1 MILNIR
7 ILWYWILQTY
17 IRIHKKRKNELN
29 QLQDAEDHNR
39 AFQGGRAASSWWIC
53 GIRAETWVYRNK
65 DELFFRFLHSVLVFF
80 FSLPFGCHSSLFLSA
95 SSGSHLYL
103 PSWSTAQFNRF
114 IYSTWLGVQRS
125 YFDLFQSFRSIPYQ
139 VFPCQVVAQG
149 QHVTRLQPQQ
159 PDPLANSCRRHRK
172 TKSRFPRLWTPPP
185 WQNMAE
191 PTQQQAL
198 CSSLLLHAEVS
209 KNKPWRIAEPSKLNR
224 QAMAKPSP
232 CSQASDM
239 KPSSFSPMAA
249 NVFCTSCRGFQSS
262 AIQVSALVSNAA
274 HGRKA
279 ASTDCPW
286 VVSVHWNIL
295 KSFLVGQVCFL
306 FFVAG
311 SFQTPELLGTC
322 DWSECQVLTSIE
334 NDSEAVEHQSA
345 PIAHQRPV
353 TRRVNLIL
361 TYTRTTLE

>member
-1 MILNIR
+1 MRRGFSRSNL
-7 ILWYWILQTY
+7 ILWQTA
-17 IRIHKKRKNELN
+17 
-29 QLQDAEDHNR
+29 AEGTEKPNHG
-39 AFQGGRAASSWWIC
+39 FHVSGHLHLGR
-53 GIRAETWVYRNK
+53 T
-65 DELFFRFLHSVLVFF
+65 
-80 FSLPFGCHSSLFLSA
+80 
-95 SSGSHLYL
+95 
-103 PSWSTAQFNRF
+103 
-114 IYSTWLGVQRS
+114 
-125 YFDLFQSFRSIPYQ
+125 
-139 VFPCQVVAQG
+139 
-149 QHVTRLQPQQ
+149 
-159 PDPLANSCRRHRK
+159 
-172 TKSRFPRLWTPPP
+172 
-185 WQNMAE
+185 WQNQHSNKHFAH
-191 PTQQQAL
+191 L
-198 CSSLLLHAEVS
+198 CSCMPRWARTNLDRSP
-209 KNKPWRIAEPSKLNR
+209 NRQILNR

-232 CSQASDM
+232 FSQASDM

-353 TRRVNLIL
+353 TRRVNLNSNVYPHDSWIAG
-361 TYTRTTLE
+361 LEGAT